1 MSALRSM
8 AERYGRP
15 DWVRRIN
22 RMADSL
28 GAPLEGARRLVS
40 LDAGELIESAQ
51 RSLGLSKPAD
61 FGDPQ
66 WRSRVESLCR
76 GADAAPLT
84 VVGRLMT
91 RQEILRGLRT
101 RFLLGE
107 ALAREPRIAEQRI
120 AAPVIVTGPARS
132 GTSILFELFWL
143 DPALRGPVASEVLHP
158 FALPEHGGADRRL
171 EITECEQELWA
182 DVAPEFAAIHELRSD
197 LPVECVT
204 LTLPSFCG
212 WHWPM
217 VLQMPGWVPDIDENY
232 RFHRRILQALQHGSE
247 RRSWLLKTPAHLTT
261 LAQVFALYP
270 DAWIVQTH
278 RDPAKTMPSTV
289 STTAMVQ
296 WMRTESV
303 DLALSVAAITAVF
316 GATLNHVTEQRAK
329 GLLPD
334 RVVDVH
340 FVQLMK
346 DPVGTL
352 RAAYQQMGREF
363 TPAHAER
370 ILRYLAEKPKGKFGV
385 HKYTPEEWGMS
396 AAGLREQLAPYI
408 AHFGVALED

>member
-8 AERYGRP
+8 TERYGRP

-22 RMADSL
+22 AMADSL

-40 LDAGELIESAQ
+40 LEPGDLIETAQ
-51 RSLGLSKPAD
+51 RSLGLTQPAD

-66 WRSRVESLCR
+66 WRARVEVLCR

-107 ALAREPRIAEQRI
+107 ALAREPRIAQERI

-132 GTSILFELFWL
+132 GTSILFELLWL
-143 DPALRGPVASEVLHP
+143 DPALRGPAASEVLHP
-158 FALPEHGGADRRL
+158 FPLPEHGGEDRRL
-171 EITECEQELWA
+171 AITECEQEFWA

-217 VLQMPGWVPDIDENY
+217 VLQMPGWTPDIGENY
-232 RFHRRILQALQHGSE
+232 QFHRRILQVLQHGRE
-247 RRSWLLKTPAHLTT
+247 QRSWLLKTRRLAPARHDRTRSHARE
-261 LAQVFALYP
+261 LAHPKSRLGQRRQSAG
-270 DAWIVQTH
+270 IH
-278 RDPAKTMPSTV
+278 RDADAPARGAQPARTADAPHGHGYGRSEARV
-289 STTAMVQ
+289 SRRGLGLPRV
-296 WMRTESV
+296 
-303 DLALSVAAITAVF
+303 LATS
-316 GATLNHVTEQRAK
+316 R
-329 GLLPD
+329 
-334 RVVDVH
+334 
-340 FVQLMK
+340 QL
-346 DPVGTL
+346 D
-352 RAAYQQMGREF
+352 
-363 TPAHAER
+363 
-370 ILRYLAEKPKGKFGV
+370 
-385 HKYTPEEWGMS
+385 
-396 AAGLREQLAPYI
+396 QLAC
-408 AHFGVALED
+408 